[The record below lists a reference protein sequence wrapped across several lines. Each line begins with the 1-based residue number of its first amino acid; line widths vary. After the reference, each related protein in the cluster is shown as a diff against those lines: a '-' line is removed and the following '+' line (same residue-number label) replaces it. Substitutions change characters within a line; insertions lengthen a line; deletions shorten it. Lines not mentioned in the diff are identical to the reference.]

1 MRFSAKTRYGL
12 LALMDMALHQDSAAG
27 GRLTTREIAAHQ
39 GIPERFLEQQIT
51 ALKNAGLVVSHRGAH
66 GGCSLARRAEEI
78 TVLNVIDALE
88 GSPLELEQ
96 VDGVEGEPVGGAITE
111 LWARA
116 HRALVDLF
124 GGVTV
129 ADLARR
135 EAELR
140 SSGTIMFYV

>member
-12 LALMDMALHQDSAAG
+12 LALMDMTLHQDAGAG
-27 GRLTTREIAAHQ
+27 GRLTTREIAVHQ

-78 TVLNVIDALE
+78 TVLHVIEALE
-88 GSPLELEQ
+88 GSPLELER
-96 VDGVEGEPVGGAITE
+96 VDGAEGEPVGGAISE

-116 HRALVDLF
+116 HGALVELF

-135 EAELR
+135 ETELR
-140 SSGTIMFYV
+140 SSGAVMFYV

>member
-12 LALMDMALHQDSAAG
+12 LALMDMAVHQDANAS

-78 TVLNVIDALE
+78 TVLDVIEALE
-88 GSPLELEQ
+88 GSPLELER
-96 VDGVEGEPVGGAITE
+96 VPGAEEGPAGGAITE

-116 HRALVDLF
+116 HGVLAALF
-124 GGVTV
+124 GEVSV
-129 ADLARR
+129 ATLVQR
-135 EAELR
+135 EVELR
-140 SSGTIMFYV
+140 AGTSIMFYV

>member
-12 LALMDMALHQDSAAG
+12 LALMDMALHQDVAAG
-27 GRLTTREIAAHQ
+27 GRLTTREIAVHQ

-78 TVLNVIDALE
+78 TVLNVIEALE
-88 GSPLELEQ
+88 GSPLELER
-96 VDGVEGEPVGGAITE
+96 VDGAEGEPVGGAISE

-116 HRALVDLF
+116 HGALVGLF

-135 EAELR
+135 ESELR
-140 SSGTIMFYV
+140 SSGAVMFYV